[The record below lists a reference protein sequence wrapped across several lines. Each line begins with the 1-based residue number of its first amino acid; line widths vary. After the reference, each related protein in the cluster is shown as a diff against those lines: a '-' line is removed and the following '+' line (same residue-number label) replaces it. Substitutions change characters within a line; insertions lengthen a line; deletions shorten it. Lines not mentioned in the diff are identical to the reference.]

1 MQFAKLLSQHYI
13 PTIEKFHIEVNMSRL
28 SEQIDLTIR
37 NVPDFPQ
44 PGIQYKDITP
54 VLADTRLMRGIIGAF
69 AKHYNTQD
77 IDVVVGVESRGFIF
91 GTPLAIAIEASFV
104 PVRKPGKLPVDVIR
118 TDYTLEYG
126 SGSLEIHADA
136 IKPGQRVVIVDDLL
150 ATGGTLAASKKLV
163 EELGGVVVGCA
174 VLINLAFLNGAS
186 KLGDTPIMS
195 LVDYE

>member
-1 MQFAKLLSQHYI
+1 
-13 PTIEKFHIEVNMSRL
+13 MSRL

-69 AKHYNTQD
+69 AKHYKPQGV
-77 IDVVVGVESRGFIF
+77 DVIVGVESRGFIF
-91 GTPLAIAIEASFV
+91 GTPLSIAIEASFV
-104 PVRKPGKLPVDVIR
+104 PIRKPGKLPADVIR

-126 SGSLEIHADA
+126 SGSLEVHADA

-150 ATGGTLAASKKLV
+150 ATGGTLEASKKLV

-174 VLINLAFLNGAS
+174 VVINLAFLNGAER
-186 KLGDTPIMS
+186 LGDTPIMS

>member
-1 MQFAKLLSQHYI
+1 
-13 PTIEKFHIEVNMSRL
+13 MSRL
-28 SEQIDLTIR
+28 SQQIDATIR

-54 VLADTRLMRGIIGAF
+54 VLADTRLMRGIIGEF
-69 AKHYNTQD
+69 AKHYKPQN

-91 GTPLAIAIEASFV
+91 GTPLAIAIESAFV
-104 PVRKPGKLPVDVIR
+104 PVRKPGKLPADVVR
-118 TDYTLEYG
+118 TEYTLEYG

-174 VLINLAFLNGAS
+174 VVINLAFLNGAG
-186 KLGDTPIMS
+186 KLGETPVLS